1 MEINEWI
8 STWRKRE
15 KIISR
20 KRRMAEEV
28 KPIYKRFTDRYIKY
42 YVSSNI
48 HWLQF
53 MHIRGFLWW
62 GGWYRW
68 FQNHKLYLEDKN
80 NKQRSLYILRR
91 KIKYIVFC
99 LYIYS
104 TVSTICKGVNANSMQ
119 LRIYCMRCISW
130 KSAPGAV
137 LEGGRGSKRE
147 LLFVPV

>member
-1 MEINEWI
+1 MDFYL
-8 STWRKRE
+8 RKRE

-28 KPIYKRFTDRYIKY
+28 KPIYKRFTDRCIKY
-42 YVSSNI
+42 YVFKQYTLI
-48 HWLQF
+48 A
-53 MHIRGFLWW
+53 IYAYPRFLWW